1 MSVFSKPYPGKLQG
15 VVKHAERFCAL
26 LNEAW
31 TGGDEAR
38 VWLFGR
44 QEEVELV
51 VRCLVED
58 WEDGRVDEEGAARSV
73 GAYLRALH
81 IGARGERR
89 VCVLRRWRSHH
100 TAPVDLRAVTRLVPL
115 SALAP
120 VEAAVRASDTIAVS
134 DPEALVAEWLAK
146 SGLPGRPHEPRAA
159 RR

>member
-81 IGARGERR
+81 IGARG
-89 VCVLRRWRSHH
+89 VLEEGAAFACCGDGGAI
-100 TAPVDLRAVTRLVPL
+100 TLPPVDLRAVTRFVPL

-120 VEAAVRASDTIAVS
+120 VEAAVHASDTIAVS

-146 SGLPGRPHEPRAA
+146 SGRG
-159 RR
+159 